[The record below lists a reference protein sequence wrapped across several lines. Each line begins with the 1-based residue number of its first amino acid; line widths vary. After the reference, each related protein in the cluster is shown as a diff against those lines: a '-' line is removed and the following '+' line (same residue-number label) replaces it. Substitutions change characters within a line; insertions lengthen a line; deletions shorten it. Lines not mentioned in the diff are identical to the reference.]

1 MSITSGPTEPCR
13 TGKSWFL
20 PPMPRLAWSSAITLS
35 FTIHPLGDA
44 GEAFLPP
51 EQHQH
56 IENPGR
62 GGPPGQRRPERLGDL
77 AQLDL
82 RRLGDAAHRRL
93 CGLGAPFVKRRQ
105 DRINT
110 GEQPRRVARK
120 ELLRLLV
127 EIERAGLEQEGGAVG
142 QLAQVARARLE

>member
-13 TGKSWFL
+13 TGRSKFL
-20 PPMPRLAWSSAITLS
+20 PPMPRLAWSSAMILS
-35 FTIHPLGDA
+35 FTIHSLGDA

-62 GGPPGQRRPERLGDL
+62 GRPPGQRGAKRLGNL
-77 AQLDL
+77 AELYL
-82 RRLGDAAHRRL
+82 RRLRDAAHGRL

-110 GEQPRRVARK
+110 GEQPRRVSGEK
-120 ELLRLLV
+120 LLGLLV
-127 EIERAGLEQEGGAVG
+127 
-142 QLAQVARARLE
+142 

>member
-13 TGKSWFL
+13 TGKSCVL
-20 PPMPRLAWSSAITLS
+20 PPMPRLAWSSAILLS

-62 GGPPGQRRPERLGDL
+62 GRPSGQRRSKRLGDL
-77 AQLDL
+77 AQLDAL
-82 RRLGDAAHRRL
+82 GLGDAAHRRL

-105 DRINT
+105 NRMYT
-110 GEQPRRVARK
+110 GEEPRRLPGK
-120 ELLRLLV
+120 ELLGLLV
-127 EIERAGLEQEGGAVG
+127 IIERPGLEQE
-142 QLAQVARARLE
+142 